1 MGTRNGGRG
10 ETGRRDTRPVLVQRG
25 SKVCGNAFQLAS
37 YRRTRRR
44 QTGPNMD
51 ILPSDPHKAL
61 SLRNEVIFGRI
72 QMEEIYEIADE
83 PLGEQVDDQEEV
95 ASNEAEPVLDRS
107 YTHWEELKTLEYI
120 KESCSYHKLKG
131 VAFWKK
137 MEAKNIVPERTWQ
150 SLKEHFRRQIMPK
163 LNKFPAHLT
172 KEFNL

>member
-95 ASNEAEPVLDRS
+95 ASNEAEPVLESSERSDEKKFRFRTKRNAKRRRRTPSRS

-137 MEAKNIVPERTWQ
+137 MEAKNEGFMV
-150 SLKEHFRRQIMPK
+150 RR
-163 LNKFPAHLT
+163 
-172 KEFNL
+172 